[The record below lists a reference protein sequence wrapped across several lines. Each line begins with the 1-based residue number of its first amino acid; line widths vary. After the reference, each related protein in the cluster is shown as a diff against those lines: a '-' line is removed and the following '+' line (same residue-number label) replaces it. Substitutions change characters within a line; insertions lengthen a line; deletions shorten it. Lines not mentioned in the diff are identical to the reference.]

1 MDVAP
6 ARRSADFRPS
16 RKGVPGWAR
25 AASIAVAA
33 LALPSAASAEEASPL
48 ANYVQARAAAS
59 AGAVEQASAAFAAIL
74 ASEPDNELVAAQA
87 LSHAVAAGDWDLALA
102 AARALERRNAL
113 QPDVRFLLLAD
124 AFRSRDWARADQQIG
139 LIEQEQLFAFAVP
152 VLRAWRAHG
161 SRRGDPFSFLPE
173 QGLEGAAA
181 SYAAEHRILLGIA
194 RGRIEDPQRIIAG
207 LSSAGARSTRLRF
220 AAAAAL
226 AERRNRRA
234 ALALLDG
241 QDPATA
247 AARTLVERKRLQ
259 GAIDSP
265 AAGLAELLVRLSL
278 DLHSQNLTPLALS
291 FTRIAT
297 WLAPDNSETWMI
309 AAELL
314 ADRDRDREAV
324 ALLDRVSA
332 DDPFATQV
340 RDLRVRLLVQAEEGE
355 RALAQAV
362 AATQDPAASMSDWV
376 RLGEVQLATDRP
388 AEAAEALARAI
399 EAHGG
404 QDESMELWALWLMRG
419 SAHDQADQWPEAK
432 AALQEAY
439 RLAPEQPLVLNYL
452 GYAQLERGENLVE
465 AERLVREAH
474 RLAPDSA
481 AITDSLGWALYL
493 KGQLPEAIQLL
504 ELAARGEPAD
514 VEINEHLGD
523 AYFAAGRRH
532 EARFA
537 WRAALVYAEDED
549 AERLNAK
556 IRTGPQ
562 IAAR

>member
-1 MDVAP
+1 MHVAP
-6 ARRSADFRPS
+6 VRRSFQFRLRGKKVS
-16 RKGVPGWAR
+16 EWGR
-25 AASIAVAA
+25 AASLAVAL
-33 LALPSAASAEEASPL
+33 LAMPSAAFAEEESPL
-48 ANYVQARAAAS
+48 ADYVQARAAAS

-124 AFRSRDWARADQQIG
+124 AFRSRDWARAEQQID
-139 LIEQEQLFAFAVP
+139 LIEQEQLFGFAVP

-194 RGRIEDPQRIIAG
+194 RGRIQDPERIVAG
-207 LSSAGARSTRLRF
+207 LSSAGARSTRLRL

-226 AERRNRRA
+226 AERRNRVA

-241 QDPATA
+241 QDPAIA
-247 AARTLVERKRLQ
+247 AARALLERKRLS

-324 ALLDRVSA
+324 ALLDRVST
-332 DDPFATQV
+332 DDPFAAQL

-362 AATQDPAASMSDWV
+362 AATRNSAVSMSDWV
-376 RLGEVQLATDRP
+376 RLGEVQLATNRP
-388 AEAAEALARAI
+388 AEAASAFARAI

-404 QDESMELWALWLMRG
+404 QNQSVELWALWLMRG

-432 AALQEAY
+432 AALEEAY

-452 GYAQLERGENLVE
+452 GYAQLEHGENLVE

-537 WRAALVYAEDED
+537 WRAALVYAEGED
-549 AERLNAK
+549 VERLNAK

>member
-1 MDVAP
+1 MHVAP
-6 ARRSADFRPS
+6 ARRSADFRPR
-16 RKGVPGWAR
+16 RKGVPEWAR

-33 LALPSAASAEEASPL
+33 LALPSAAFAEEASPL
-48 ANYVQARAAAS
+48 ADYVQARAAAS

-87 LSHAVAAGDWDLALA
+87 LSHAVSAGDWDLALA

-139 LIEQEQLFAFAVP
+139 LIEQEQLFGFAVP

-247 AARTLVERKRLQ
+247 AARILVERKRLP

-265 AAGLAELLVRLSL
+265 AAGLAELLVRLSI

-332 DDPFATQV
+332 EDPFATQV

-362 AATQDPAASMSDWV
+362 AATQNPAASMSDWV

-388 AEAAEALARAI
+388 AEAAAALARAI

>member
-48 ANYVQARAAAS
+48 ADYVQARAAAS

-340 RDLRVRLLVQAEEGE
+340 RDLRVRLLVQACFDVG
-355 RALAQAV
+355 LGQARRS
-362 AATQDPAASMSDWV
+362 PA
-376 RLGEVQLATDRP
+376 RHRP
-388 AEAAEALARAI
+388 PGR
-399 EAHGG
+399 
-404 QDESMELWALWLMRG
+404 SRRG
-419 SAHDQADQWPEAK
+419 S
-432 AALQEAY
+432 
-439 RLAPEQPLVLNYL
+439 
-452 GYAQLERGENLVE
+452 
-465 AERLVREAH
+465 
-474 RLAPDSA
+474 
-481 AITDSLGWALYL
+481 
-493 KGQLPEAIQLL
+493 
-504 ELAARGEPAD
+504 
-514 VEINEHLGD
+514 
-523 AYFAAGRRH
+523 
-532 EARFA
+532 
-537 WRAALVYAEDED
+537 
-549 AERLNAK
+549 
-556 IRTGPQ
+556 RTGDRGSWRSGRVDGALGVVADAWERP
-562 IAAR
+562 

>member
-1 MDVAP
+1 M
-6 ARRSADFRPS
+6 
-16 RKGVPGWAR
+16 
-25 AASIAVAA
+25 
-33 LALPSAASAEEASPL
+33 
-48 ANYVQARAAAS
+48 
-59 AGAVEQASAAFAAIL
+59 
-74 ASEPDNELVAAQA
+74 
-87 LSHAVAAGDWDLALA
+87 
-102 AARALERRNAL
+102 
-113 QPDVRFLLLAD
+113 
-124 AFRSRDWARADQQIG
+124 
-139 LIEQEQLFAFAVP
+139 
-152 VLRAWRAHG
+152 
-161 SRRGDPFSFLPE
+161 
-173 QGLEGAAA
+173 
-181 SYAAEHRILLGIA
+181 
-194 RGRIEDPQRIIAG
+194 
-207 LSSAGARSTRLRF
+207 
-220 AAAAAL
+220 
-226 AERRNRRA
+226 
-234 ALALLDG
+234 
-241 QDPATA
+241 
-247 AARTLVERKRLQ
+247 VERKRLQ

-332 DDPFATQV
+332 DDPFAAQV

-362 AATQDPAASMSDWV
+362 AATQDPAASMSEWV

>member
-1 MDVAP
+1 ML
-6 ARRSADFRPS
+6 
-16 RKGVPGWAR
+16 G
-25 AASIAVAA
+25 AA
-33 LALPSAASAEEASPL
+33 LLVLPAAAIAEEASPL
-48 ANYVQARAAAS
+48 AHYVQARAASS
-59 AGAVEQASAAFAAIL
+59 AGDAEQASAAFAAIL

-87 LSHAVAAGDWDLALA
+87 LSHAVAAGDWTLALA
-102 AARALERRNAL
+102 AARTLERRNAL

-124 AFRSRDWARADQQIG
+124 AFRSRDWARAEQQID
-139 LIEQEQLFAFAVP
+139 LIEREQLFGFAVP
-152 VLRAWRAHG
+152 VLRAWRAQG
-161 SRRGDPFSFLPE
+161 SRRGDPMSFLPE
-173 QGLEGAAA
+173 EGLEGASA
-181 SYAAEHRILLGIA
+181 SYAAEHRTLIGIT
-194 RGRIEDPQRIIAG
+194 RGQVDDPQRIISELAAAG
-207 LSSAGARSTRLRF
+207 SRSMRLRF

-226 AERRNRRA
+226 GERRKRAA

-247 AARTLVERKRLQ
+247 AARALLERRQLR
-259 GAIDSP
+259 GAIDTP

-278 DLHSQNLTPLALS
+278 DLHAQNLTPLALS

-297 WLAPDNSETWMI
+297 WLAPENSESWMV

-314 ADRDRDREAV
+314 AQRGHEREAI
-324 ALLDRVSA
+324 ALLDRVAAS
-332 DDPFATQV
+332 DPFGAQA

-355 RALAQAV
+355 RALAQA
-362 AATQDPAASMSDWV
+362 AAAVEGPAASMSDWL

-388 AEAAEALARAI
+388 AEAATAFARAI
-399 EAHGG
+399 ETHRPED
-404 QDESMELWALWLMRG
+404 QSTHLWALWLMRG

-432 AALQEAY
+432 AALEEAY

-452 GYAQLERGENLVE
+452 GYAQLERRENVEE

-481 AITDSLGWALYL
+481 AITDSLGWALFL

-504 ELAARGEPAD
+504 EQAAQGEPAD

-523 AYFAAGRRH
+523 AYYAAGRRN

-537 WRAALVYAEDED
+537 WRAALVYAEGED
-549 AERLNAK
+549 AERLNGK
-556 IRTGPQ
+556 IRSGPR
-562 IAAR
+562 IATR